1 MKIKLLRWKFE
12 ISVTEAVGLALVLVG
27 SILLALSLSAHFE
40 IEEIGSTNDPA
51 LQDRILAL
59 EDQRDAFLMVG
70 IGTLFLGFFTIFVL
84 VERSSPSRLQESH
97 IISSARNWG
106 EVLSGLSLTGN
117 ASYLPAR
124 HGLTREKVFIPAPA
138 NSSIPPVAL
147 SDDLTMS
154 PGKDGST
161 PGMIVE
167 PLGLH
172 LLEEI
177 EKELGSTFEDVDIET
192 VEGML
197 QMIKHG
203 LTLVGDFH
211 IREEE
216 EKITLRVEYKEFLEA
231 CRTVRR
237 ERPDT
242 CRQIACIGCSCIL
255 AALARASGRI
265 VQIQGVENTTDR
277 VVFDIALREW

>member
-138 NSSIPPVAL
+138 NRSIPPVAL